1 MNGDNTMIKT
11 TLGIEGMMCSHCEA
25 HVTEAIKKQFKVK
38 KVSSSHEKKSAEI
51 VSEEPI
57 DENQLRKAVEDAG
70 YKMVSFKT
78 EPVEKKGLFH

>member
-1 MNGDNTMIKT
+1 MIKT

-25 HVTEAIKKQFKVK
+25 HVNEAIKKQFKVK
-38 KVSSSHEKKSAEI
+38 KVTSSHESKSSEI
-51 VSEEPI
+51 ISDETL